1 MAALCNVS
9 TPGQVCD
16 FECPGRLRT
25 LSIETTPVIVAM
37 GHERQLRVVQVD
49 FLCYFLVCGQR

>member
-1 MAALCNVS
+1 MAAFCNVS

-37 GHERQLRVVQVD
+37 GHKRQLRVVQVD
-49 FLCYFLVCGQR
+49 FLC